1 MRLALTALVLVFL
14 TACGNSSD
22 VPKDTKPSE
31 TSTSEADALD
41 DTCAKL
47 GRTWAVAADGL
58 GISLALAA
66 MESVGSA
73 MDAMTAATDQMKIEQ
88 CQGEIVSLT
97 AEGSLYA
104 AYGSAEALGCSREAE
119 MKVCPAGETWRSE
132 GEPIVA
138 KVEILSMR

>member
-1 MRLALTALVLVFL
+1 MRLALTALVFILL

-22 VPKDTKPSE
+22 GPKDTKPSE
-31 TSTSEADALD
+31 TSTSAADALD

-58 GISLALAA
+58 GTSLSLAV
-66 MESVGSA
+66 MESIRSA
-73 MDAMTAATDQMKIEQ
+73 TDAMTAATDQMKIEQ
-88 CQGEIVSLT
+88 CQGEIVSQA
-97 AEGSLYA
+97 AEGNYEA
-104 AYGSAEALGCSREAE
+104 AVASAKALICSREAE

-138 KVEILSMR
+138 NVEELSKR

>member
-58 GISLALAA
+58 GIALALAA

-73 MDAMTAATDQMKIEQ
+73 TDAMAAATGQMKIEQ
-88 CQGEIVSLT
+88 CQGEIVSKSL
-97 AEGSLYA
+97 EGNYEA
-104 AYGSAEALGCSREAE
+104 AVAAAEALCCSREAE